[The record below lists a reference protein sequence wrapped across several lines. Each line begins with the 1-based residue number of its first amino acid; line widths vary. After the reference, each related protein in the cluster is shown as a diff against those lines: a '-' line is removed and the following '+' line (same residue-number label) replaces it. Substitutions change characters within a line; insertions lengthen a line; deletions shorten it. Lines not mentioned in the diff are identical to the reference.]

1 MKNKEIRRTVKNK
14 MKGKLKKISF
24 GIFLITLVITL
35 LFLPFGY
42 LLEIFK
48 KNMFSEVSSLI
59 ELIIQLA
66 CNNLILWLS
75 ITLGLKF
82 LKNEENIKL
91 FSPLKKIKKCFKF
104 LGLNILLILK
114 LSGWLL
120 LTFIPIFIIGFVDR
134 YIKIISPKLFIS
146 VYSILIIIFLI
157 YKILS
162 YTFSIFLCVDIEEI
176 SYTKAIK
183 MSISMMKDE
192 KFKFIRFNI
201 TNMFLIGVI
210 PTLLFIFSMALI
222 INIPI
227 YMLDIDAIMI
237 AMPNTGLKLMG
248 IGLVYVLYNVLVA
261 VPYCLIMNLEYYLQ
275 LKENKKI

>member
-1 MKNKEIRRTVKNK
+1 
-14 MKGKLKKISF
+14 
-24 GIFLITLVITL
+24 
-35 LFLPFGY
+35 
-42 LLEIFK
+42 
-48 KNMFSEVSSLI
+48 MFSEVSSLI

-66 CNNLILWLS
+66 YNNLILWLS
-75 ITLGLKF
+75 ITLGLKL

-91 FSPLKKIKKCFKF
+91 FSPLKKIKKWFKF

-146 VYSILIIIFLI
+146 IYSILIIIFLI
-157 YKILS
+157 YKVLS

-183 MSISMMKDE
+183 MSVSMMKGE
-192 KFKFIRFNI
+192 KLKFIRFNI
-201 TNMFLIGVI
+201 TNMFLTGVI
-210 PTLLFIFSMALI
+210 PMLLFIFSMSLI

-237 AMPNTGLKLMG
+237 AMPNTGLKLIG
-248 IGLVYVLYNVLVA
+248 IGLVYILYNVLVA
-261 VPYCLIMNLEYYLQ
+261 VPYCLIMNLGYYLQ
-275 LKENKKI
+275 LKESKKI